1 MVSEEQVTIQTLWSR
16 LRDRA
21 LFDGS
26 ATSLRRLLRDLGFK
40 WLKDNPRRGLME
52 LPSTA
57 LKRVEFLRQYNQA
70 KVEALYQFVFLDET
84 WIFQNGT
91 IGRSW
96 QNGNQKS
103 VKAIKTDGKRY
114 IILHA
119 GNENGFI
126 EGSEAIFSSK
136 TKLSDYHGEMNQDN
150 FLKWFQQQ
158 LLEKLE
164 SPSMIILDNAPY
176 HSMILNKVPNNAW
189 TKKNIQDWLTNQDI
203 PFLNTMFKT
212 ELLSIVARNK
222 PPKIYVIDELAEQH
236 GHKVL
241 RLPPY
246 HCIFNPIELI
256 WGIAKGYYNRHIGRD
271 GNSEK
276 DCLDMWNEAL
286 QTVTPDMW
294 KNSVRHT
301 EQEIFKWYERERI
314 FDPPDI
320 EPLIINFESD
330 EDSDSDSAEER
341 NSD

>member
-1 MVSEEQVTIQTLWSR
+1 MSQNPKIKAKEQVTIQTLWSR

-52 LPSTA
+52 LPSIA

-96 QNGNQKS
+96 QSGNQKS

-150 FLKWFQQQ
+150 FLKWFQHQ

-189 TKKNIQDWLTNQDI
+189 TKKNIQDWLTNQNI
-203 PFLNTMFKT
+203 PFLNT
-212 ELLSIVARNK
+212 INK

-246 HCIFNPIELI
+246 HCIFNPIELT
-256 WGIAKGYYNRHIGRD
+256 WGIAKGYYKRHIGRD

-314 FDPPDI
+314 FDRPDI